1 MNTLNI
7 ASRCIYV
14 EMNPWERLKPPLK
27 VEDIEEIGFQK
38 ASREANK
45 IPYKSKVETA
55 RKREMTRVRVLYRFI
70 NTNLLRALKI
80 LDVYFETHQFYRDLI
95 TLYYPENEIKR
106 IHKRFLKLTAALE
119 SIKNE
124 YLEKIN
130 SSDSPE
136 EMKKYR
142 RVAQGKFATFLHRI
156 KEDMEFVIKL
166 HRYARK
172 LPSIDPEGVT
182 FLVAGPP
189 NTGKSTLVNI
199 LSTARTK
206 TASYPFTT
214 KDIFVGHIE
223 HRFLKAQI
231 IDTPGLLDRSLSERN
246 EVELKAIYALK
257 NLRGDIL
264 YLFDIS
270 PEAYYPISNQ
280 INIYREISRE
290 FENRNLIPIANKIDS
305 PDESKYRELKTV
317 FGDELIEISCVE
329 RRGIEKLRNL
339 LIERIEQFYL
349 EKLSR

>member
-1 MNTLNI
+1 
-7 ASRCIYV
+7 
-14 EMNPWERLKPPLK
+14 MNPWERLKPPLK
-27 VEDIEEIGFQK
+27 IDDIEEIGFQK

-45 IPYKSKVETA
+45 IPYKSKIETA

-70 NTNLLRALKI
+70 NTNLQRALKI

-95 TLYYPENEIKR
+95 NLYYPENEIKR
-106 IHKRFLKLTAALE
+106 IHKRFLKLISALE
-119 SIKNE
+119 DIKNE

-130 SSDSPE
+130 SSNSPD
-136 EMKKYR
+136 EMRKYR

-156 KEDMEFVIKL
+156 KEDMEFVLKL
-166 HRYARK
+166 YRYARR

-199 LSTARTK
+199 LSTAKTK

-223 HRFLKAQI
+223 HKYLKAQI

-246 EVELKAIYALK
+246 EIELKAIYALK

-280 INIYREISRE
+280 INIYREINKE
-290 FENRNLIPIANKIDS
+290 FENRELIPIANKIDS
-305 PDESKYRELKTV
+305 PDESKYKELKEV
-317 FGDELIEISCVE
+317 FGDRLIEISCLKGIGIDE
-329 RRGIEKLRNL
+329 LRELLLDRIEK
-339 LIERIEQFYL
+339 FYL

>member
-1 MNTLNI
+1 
-7 ASRCIYV
+7 
-14 EMNPWERLKPPLK
+14 MNPWERLKTPLK

-38 ASREANK
+38 ASREANR
-45 IPYKSKVETA
+45 IPYTSRIETA
-55 RKREMTRVRVLYRFI
+55 RKREMTRVRVLYQFI
-70 NTNLLRALKI
+70 NTNLIRALKI
-80 LDVYFETHQFYRDLI
+80 HDVYFESHPFYKDLI
-95 TLYYPENEIKR
+95 NLYFPEKEIRR
-106 IHKRFLKLTAALE
+106 IHKRFLKLIATLE
-119 SIKNE
+119 DIKNE
-124 YLEKIN
+124 YIEKIN
-130 SSDSPE
+130 SSASPE
-136 EMKKYR
+136 EMRKYR
-142 RVAQGKFATFLHRI
+142 RIAQGKFATFLHRI

-166 HRYARK
+166 HKYAKK
-172 LPSIDPEGVT
+172 LPSIDPEGIT

-223 HRFLKAQI
+223 HKYLKAQI

-246 EVELKAIYALK
+246 EIELKAIYALK

-280 INIYREISRE
+280 INIYKEIRDE
-290 FENRNLIPIANKIDS
+290 FSDRILIPIANKIDYR
-305 PDESKYRELKTV
+305 DNEKYKELKKV
-317 FGDELIEISCVE
+317 FGDNLIEISCIK
-329 RRGIEKLRNL
+329 RIGIEDLKKLLVN
-339 LIERIEQFYL
+339 RIEKFYV